1 MAAQPDSRAYLIDT
15 VLFGLA
21 GKIEVDD
28 APIVGVM
35 PSFASLSDDQ
45 LAAVLNYLIRLGAG
59 ATKKVKPVA
68 PAEIRAAR
76 AGPQLSPAQVAANR
90 AALASTGHIP

>member
-35 PSFASLSDDQ
+35 PPFASRSDDE
-45 LAAVLNYLIRLGAG
+45 LAGVVNYLIRLGGG
-59 ATKKVKPVA
+59 ASKKVKPVT

-90 AALASTGHIP
+90 AALASAGRIP